1 MALDRLFSL
10 YRSGLSDTS
19 PVKVWA
25 TPTERSAIVSTFDPS
40 VGTPIESV
48 VLRLRDRDDLT
59 LSSVLTDDDGNIWIP
74 SEIHHVGRHRF
85 LDVAVTH
92 YVGAA
97 LTITPDLPVTQNY
110 MPQAGYTVTKDGAA
124 VQNWIVASITPV
136 FERQRWVYFR
146 VRSVAAAGAWFPS
159 RRQSARWDP
168 LKVRIIGD
176 VSNTQRD
183 MQVDTF
189 GAVAPE
195 DPLRIL
201 PYAMTTEETVFPS
214 FGTDAFFLTDTTLAA
229 LAVGGAIRI
238 LSRDEITG

>member
-19 PVKVWA
+19 PLKVWA

-48 VLRLRDRDDLT
+48 VLRMRDRDDLT
-59 LSSVLTDDDGNIWIP
+59 LSSVLTDEDGNIWIP

-92 YVGAA
+92 YVEAA
-97 LTITPDLPVTQNY
+97 ITITPELPTTQTY
-110 MPQAGYTVTKDGAA
+110 QPQAGYTVTKDGAA
-124 VQNWIVASITPV
+124 VQNWVVAAITAV
-136 FERQRWVYFR
+136 FEARQWVYFR
-146 VRSVAAAGAWFPS
+146 DRNDGAAGNWPS
-159 RRQSARWDP
+159 GSSR

-176 VSNTQRD
+176 ASNTQRD
-183 MQVDTF
+183 FGVGSFTSPSYPMRADETTF
-189 GAVAPE
+189 PN
-195 DPLRIL
+195 
-201 PYAMTTEETVFPS
+201 
-214 FGTDAFFLTDTTLAA
+214 FGTDAFFLLETTLAA